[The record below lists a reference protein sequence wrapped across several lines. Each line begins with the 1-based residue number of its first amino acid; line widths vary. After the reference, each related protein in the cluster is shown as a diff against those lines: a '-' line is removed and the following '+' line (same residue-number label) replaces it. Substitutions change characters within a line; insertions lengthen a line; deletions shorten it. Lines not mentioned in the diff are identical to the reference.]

1 MYLPRFLELKVASVT
16 PVLLGAIQIQDV
28 LRPIVELVQVKLE
41 VFISTAIED
50 VQIPIL

>member
-1 MYLPRFLELKVASVT
+1 LELEVAGVT

-28 LRPIVELVQVKLE
+28 LRPIVELIQVKPE
-41 VFISTAIED
+41 VLISAAIED

>member
-1 MYLPRFLELKVASVT
+1 LELEVARGA
-16 PVLLGAIQIQDV
+16 PVLLGAIKIQDI

-41 VFISTAIED
+41 VLISAAIED